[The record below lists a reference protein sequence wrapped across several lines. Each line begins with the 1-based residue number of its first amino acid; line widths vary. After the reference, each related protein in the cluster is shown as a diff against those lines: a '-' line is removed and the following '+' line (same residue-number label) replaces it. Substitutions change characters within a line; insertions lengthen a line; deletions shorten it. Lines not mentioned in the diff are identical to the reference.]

1 MSSMFF
7 GADAFNKNQKITAS
21 CENNKCTLKK
31 KLVVADNADLRVR
44 VAAWLNDQGSATNL
58 YGLISEWDTSKVTE
72 MSNLF
77 SFASAFNED
86 ISKWDTSQVTDMS
99 YMFSDASSFNQPIG
113 SWDVSKV
120 TNMAYMF
127 SFAQAFNQDISN
139 WNTSKVTDMSGMF
152 SYASA
157 FNNNQKI
164 TASCENN
171 KCTLKKP

>member
-58 YGLISEWDTSKVTE
+58 YGLISEWDTSKVT
-72 MSNLF
+72 
-77 SFASAFNED
+77 
-86 ISKWDTSQVTDMS
+86 DMS
-99 YMFSDASSFNQPIG
+99 RMFYDAYSAES
-113 SWDVSKV
+113 
-120 TNMAYMF
+120 
-127 SFAQAFNQDISN
+127 FNQDISK
-139 WNTSKVTDMSGMF
+139 WNTGKVTNMDNMF
-152 SYASA
+152 SGADA
-157 FNNNQKI
+157 FNANQKI

>member
-58 YGLISEWDTSKVTE
+58 YGLISEWDTSKVTD
-72 MSNLF
+72 MSSLF
-77 SFASAFNED
+77 YNAECFNQD
-86 ISKWDTSQVTDMS
+86 ISEWDTSQVTDMME
-99 YMFSDASSFNQPIG
+99 MFYGARSFNR
-113 SWDVSKV
+113 
-120 TNMAYMF
+120 
-127 SFAQAFNQDISN
+127 DISE
-139 WNTSKVTDMSGMF
+139 WVTSKVTDMYRMF
-152 SYASA
+152 DSAEA

-171 KCTLKKP
+171 KCTLKKKP